1 MPPPPYY
8 FDYSNQDP
16 AMNLAL
22 DEAMLDYANEL
33 SPKPM
38 LRTWESSQDFIVL
51 GYSSHVKD
59 DVEWEPASQDGIPV
73 LRRASGGG
81 TVLQGPGCLNYAY
94 VGEPLD
100 PIGIEKSSEMVL
112 THLLEALR
120 PLSPQIAGLSD
131 VVVNAKKVVGNAA
144 RRRKNAFLYHGSIL
158 YQFDLEKMSRYLKLP
173 PKRPAYREDRSH
185 RDFVANLPF
194 SAVDLRRRLAE
205 AFSAHTLLPQNI
217 QAELLRRAKEKIRL
231 NSEKTR

>member
-1 MPPPPYY
+1 MRSHPYY
-8 FDYSNQDP
+8 FDYSDQDP
-16 AMNLAL
+16 RMNLAL
-22 DEAMLDYANEL
+22 DEAMLDYANDI
-33 SPKPM
+33 SRVPM
-38 LRTWESSQDFIVL
+38 LRFWESSQYFIVL
-51 GYSSHVKD
+51 GYSSHLKE
-59 DVEWEPASQDGIPV
+59 DVEIAHTYRDAIPI
-73 LRRASGGG
+73 LRRVSGGG

-158 YQFDLEKMSRYLKLP
+158 YQFDLEKMTAYLKLP
-173 PKRPAYREDRSH
+173 PKRPAYRHDRSH

-205 AFSAHTLLPQNI
+205 AFSAHTLLPQHI

-231 NSEKTR
+231 KGNNR